1 MSIIGRGMVG
11 RELEST
17 ASNSTISFRDICSIL
32 TGLLGLITLIWYANM
47 TSLVNVVKAGV

>member
-1 MSIIGRGMVG
+1 MVG

-17 ASNSTISFRDICSIL
+17 ASNSTISFCDICSIL